1 MSGLHSLSWGEMQ
14 AKEAQMRLRC
24 LEFLQVDCQKR
35 IICIPG
41 QELYPLAEDMEM
53 SSRYEEAEYEEYGEE
68 AEARIEPF
76 RRRRKP
82 YRFLILAQKIFL
94 SIFCRRRR
102 KPKPTSSQDFY
113 SGDYTDRDSGYNAPQ
128 QSYDSPTYAESSPSY
143 SGYGHI
149 SGVTSDV
156 YSNSL
161 DSDSN
166 IYSNSMEAESN
177 MTGSE
182 QGVNR
187 GGYWQY
193 RGMGGDDSNRRQDYG
208 IYDYYGDYGEDLDEE
223 EEEEESMFSQA
234 LQYFSG
240 GLIGRNDDCD
250 DEYCDYY
257 DEPA

>member
-1 MSGLHSLSWGEMQ
+1 MTT
-14 AKEAQMRLRC
+14 
-24 LEFLQVDCQKR
+24 FN
-35 IICIPG
+35 
-41 QELYPLAEDMEM
+41 
-53 SSRYEEAEYEEYGEE
+53 
-68 AEARIEPF
+68 
-76 RRRRKP
+76 
-82 YRFLILAQKIFL
+82 
-94 SIFCRRRR
+94 RRRR

-113 SGDYTDRDSGYNAPQ
+113 SGDYTDRDSGYDAPSQ
-128 QSYDSPTYAESSPSY
+128 QSYDSPAFAESSPSY
-143 SGYGHI
+143 SGYDHN

-161 DSDSN
+161 ESDSN

-193 RGMGGDDSNRRQDYG
+193 RGMGGDESNRRQDYG
-208 IYDYYGDYGEDLDEE
+208 IYDYYGDYGDDLDEE
-223 EEEEESMFSQA
+223 DEDEGGESMFSQA

>member
-1 MSGLHSLSWGEMQ
+1 MNRSGGGENLTGSQ
-14 AKEAQMRLRC
+14 
-24 LEFLQVDCQKR
+24 
-35 IICIPG
+35 
-41 QELYPLAEDMEM
+41 
-53 SSRYEEAEYEEYGEE
+53 
-68 AEARIEPF
+68 
-76 RRRRKP
+76 
-82 YRFLILAQKIFL
+82 ILLKVLLTTF
-94 SIFCRRRR
+94 SRRRR
-102 KPKPTSSQDFY
+102 KPKPTPSQDFY
-113 SGDYTDRDSGYNAPQ
+113 SGDYTDRDSGYDAPQ
-128 QSYDSPTYAESSPSY
+128 QSYDSPAFAESSPSY
-143 SGYGHI
+143 SGYELI

-161 DSDSN
+161 ESDSN
-166 IYSNSMEAESN
+166 IFSKSMEAESN

-193 RGMGGDDSNRRQDYG
+193 RGLGGDESNRRQDYG

-223 EEEEESMFSQA
+223 DEDEGESMFTQA

-240 GLIGRNDDCD
+240 GLIGRNDECD